1 MHAYMRCRLS
11 LILHMHRPKSPCLG
25 LVAYC
30 SGGDGIPRFVIGGS
44 AFVGEEEKTFFT
56 Q

>member
-1 MHAYMRCRLS
+1 MHACVAGFLQFYTC
-11 LILHMHRPKSPCLG
+11 IVPKTHVLAY
-25 LVAYC
+25 VAYC
-30 SGGDGIPRFVIGGS
+30 SGGDGVPRFVIGGS